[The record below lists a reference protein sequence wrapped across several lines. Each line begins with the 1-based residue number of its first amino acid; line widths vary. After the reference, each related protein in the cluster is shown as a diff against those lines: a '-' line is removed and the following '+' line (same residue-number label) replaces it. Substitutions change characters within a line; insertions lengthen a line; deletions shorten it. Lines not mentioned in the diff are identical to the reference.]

1 MFFIFVALTLNH
13 AANTLLF
20 NISGES
26 ENLFGCLVMS
36 NLSAASLCTCSV
48 QPVKFTSI
56 ALSVPVYYCRR
67 WTKSQAVTTAAHEL
81 DAFLKIITMQ
91 IHKWL
96 LCNHQGPSETNAS
109 TFTLTGLQHGF
120 WVFLITDK
128 LNEQK
133 AAQKIS
139 QNIRT
144 ACLLSYG
151 SKTISWCILGSGV
164 PQVSNAPSHMTSM
177 KTEQTAFFHRSMIS
191 SAVHVTIDGF
201 WRCSDRSSSLHTLV
215 LVNVT
220 QTLVSIFHEPWWRDN
235 QHLLHLSWAERG
247 GWSVHVR

>member
-20 NISGES
+20 IISGES

-56 ALSVPVYYCRR
+56 AQSVPVYYCRR

-128 LNEQK
+128 LNVNE
-133 AAQKIS
+133 
-139 QNIRT
+139 
-144 ACLLSYG
+144 
-151 SKTISWCILGSGV
+151 
-164 PQVSNAPSHMTSM
+164 
-177 KTEQTAFFHRSMIS
+177 TEQTAFFHRSMIS